1 MKYTNS
7 SNRPD
12 SEVVNRPDS
21 EVGKILDCIVTEINK
36 FMLLFSENVSYFTVM
51 RV

>member
-1 MKYTNS
+1 MKYTSS

-21 EVGKILDCIVTEINK
+21 EVGKTSDCIVTEINK
-36 FMLLFSENVSYFTVM
+36 ITLLFSEKVSYIVFMKV
-51 RV
+51 